1 MGPGSRSE
9 NEKNTLACSL
19 SNTPKH
25 TVSHI
30 CRSIDPQDHPNVS
43 IYGSPISRVWDSN
56 VGSSGLCFFC
66 WSDTFSNSG
75 GDVSRWCRRRL
86 ERRSSPNGSCGKELH
101 PALNSWLKFQ
111 RLLPC
116 HQQEKENLN
125 MYVIEIGLVPSTWS
139 SHTATVHEF
148 QGLQTTKLLRHKD
161 LMRLNKC
168 PAQDAGQGGSA
179 SVRSCPQH
187 PKW

>member
-1 MGPGSRSE
+1 
-9 NEKNTLACSL
+9 
-19 SNTPKH
+19 
-25 TVSHI
+25 
-30 CRSIDPQDHPNVS
+30 
-43 IYGSPISRVWDSN
+43 
-56 VGSSGLCFFC
+56 
-66 WSDTFSNSG
+66 
-75 GDVSRWCRRRL
+75 
-86 ERRSSPNGSCGKELH
+86 
-101 PALNSWLKFQ
+101 
-111 RLLPC
+111 
-116 HQQEKENLN
+116 